1 MIGLMS
7 LLSEGAVPG
16 SVPLLKGVVPAS
28 GEINVMAP
36 FDFAQPLFGNVA
48 TLAVQGRSAPVQM
61 FSEGDIGVLPPLG
74 VYDPLGLIETRDMRR
89 YEIME
94 IKHGRAAMLGFLHV
108 IAIEAGVRLPGYL
121 SVSQDLKFSDV
132 PAGCFASLEA
142 VPTAGWLQIMVLTCM
157 QEAGTGFASK
167 PQTDDAEP
175 GDIALDSWVRYDD
188 PEVRTF
194 KLNVERQNGRA
205 AMLGITGC
213 LIHEL
218 LGVDALYPTGG
229 LGGAAPP
236 PIIAALA
243 VGGSDIVPAGETP
256 ADLETLAKGLNPVV
270 GFWDPLNLAEGE
282 FWGQSNEAT
291 IGFLRHAEIKHGR
304 VAMAGFVGYCIHAN
318 GIHFPWKVPGDELC
332 APGVSPTALWQN
344 IPAEAKWQILLT
356 IGLFEFYSEAAMAK
370 SPGQGGHYM
379 RGGKPGY
386 FPPFNLPKGVKGA
399 SKVGTLEDAEGLPL
413 LPHPVP
419 LNLYDP
425 FGFNKNKSDE
435 WKANKLKIEIN
446 NGRLAMIGLMAF
458 LSEGAVPGSVPALKG
473 LIPATGEIN
482 VMAPFDFAQ
491 PLFGNVATLAVGG
504 QTVPAK
510 APRTESVQMFSEGDI
525 GVLPPLGVYDP
536 LGLIETRDMRR
547 YEIMEIKHGRAAMLG
562 FLHVIAIEA

>member
-1 MIGLMS
+1 ML
-7 LLSEGAVPG
+7 
-16 SVPLLKGVVPAS
+16 
-28 GEINVMAP
+28 
-36 FDFAQPLFGNVA
+36 
-48 TLAVQGRSAPVQM
+48 
-61 FSEGDIGVLPPLG
+61 
-74 VYDPLGLIETRDMRR
+74 ETG
-89 YEIME
+89 Y
-94 IKHGRAAMLGFLHV
+94 FL
-108 IAIEAGVRLPGYL
+108 Y
-121 SVSQDLKFSDV
+121 
-132 PAGCFASLEA
+132 
-142 VPTAGWLQIMVLTCM
+142 
-157 QEAGTGFASK
+157 K

-205 AMLGITGC
+205 AMLGVTGC

-243 VGGSDIVPAGETP
+243 VGGAESQ
-256 ADLETLAKGLNPVV
+256 ADLEKLAKELNPAV
-270 GFWDPLNLAEGE
+270 GFFDPLSLAEAE
-282 FWGQSNEAT
+282 FWEQSNEAT

-304 VAMAGFVGYCIHAN
+304 VAMAGFVGYCVHAN

-332 APGVSPTALWQN
+332 APGVSPPELWQN
-344 IPAEAKWQILLT
+344 IPVEAKWQILLT

-379 RGGKPGY
+379 RGGKPGL
-386 FPPFNLPKGVKGA
+386 FPAFNLPKGVKGK
-399 SKVGTLEDAEGLPL
+399 SGIGTLEDAEGGPL

-435 WKANKLKIEIN
+435 WKAQKLKTEIN
-446 NGRLAMIGLMAF
+446 NGRLAMIGLMSF

-473 LIPATGEIN
+473 LIPATGEID
-482 VMAPFDFAQ
+482 VMAPLNFAQ
-491 PLFGNVATLAVGG
+491 PFFASNA
-504 QTVPAK
+504 
-510 APRTESVQMFSEGDI
+510 
-525 GVLPPLGVYDP
+525 
-536 LGLIETRDMRR
+536 
-547 YEIMEIKHGRAAMLG
+547 
-562 FLHVIAIEA
+562 